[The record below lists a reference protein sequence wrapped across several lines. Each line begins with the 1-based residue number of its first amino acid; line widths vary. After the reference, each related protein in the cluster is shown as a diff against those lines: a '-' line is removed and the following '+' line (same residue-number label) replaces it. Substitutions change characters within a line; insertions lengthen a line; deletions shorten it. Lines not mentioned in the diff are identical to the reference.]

1 MPRDGGPVVALEVLG
16 SEGGDG
22 LGGLVDEVED
32 AHVRLLCALQRLP
45 EVSAGPPRVADHQPL
60 RLRIV
65 VRESRSNL
73 ALKNIR

>member
-1 MPRDGGPVVALEVLG
+1 
-16 SEGGDG
+16 
-22 LGGLVDEVED
+22 VED